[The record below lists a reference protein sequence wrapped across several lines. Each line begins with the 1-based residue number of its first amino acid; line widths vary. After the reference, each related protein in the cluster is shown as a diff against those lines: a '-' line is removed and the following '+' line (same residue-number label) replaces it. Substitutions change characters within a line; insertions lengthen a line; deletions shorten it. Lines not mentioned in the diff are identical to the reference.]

1 MGSGDEMVSWPERER
16 LMPMGWRPPP
26 RTLAFWER
34 VSPGVCGPDDEC
46 EAVFCGFYAVVFK
59 WAALSA
65 AVAAESG
72 HSEVEVECGVFFE
85 GSL

>member
-26 RTLAFWER
+26 RTLALWER
-34 VSPGVCGPDDEC
+34 VSPGCVGRMMNVKRCSVAFTRSFSSGPPC
-46 EAVFCGFYAVVFK
+46 PQLLPPSPVTPRSRWSVVD
-59 WAALSA
+59 
-65 AVAAESG
+65 
-72 HSEVEVECGVFFE
+72 FFE